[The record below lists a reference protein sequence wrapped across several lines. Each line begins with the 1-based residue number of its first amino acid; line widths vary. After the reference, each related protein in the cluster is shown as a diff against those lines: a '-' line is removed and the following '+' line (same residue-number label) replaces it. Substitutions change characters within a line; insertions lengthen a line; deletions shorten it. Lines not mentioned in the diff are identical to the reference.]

1 MNYEDVLTFL
11 TVLETQNIAQAARTL
26 FVSQGTASTRIR
38 RLEEEL
44 GIPLFYR
51 QKGFKNV
58 TLTPYGSRLV
68 PIAQNWMDLYREAH
82 SLGSLHLNQTLTVAA
97 TDTLNLFLLSDFYK
111 AFISEHPEVSLKIM
125 TYHSQEISRMVDSQ
139 RCDIGISNSL
149 FVYPSIQSSILLEE
163 AFVFLCHKNSPFAGT
178 RDISCL
184 KGEKEVLNDWSSEF
198 GYWHQHYF
206 ASFKSPKIVIGTPAM
221 ITNFLDDE
229 ESWCIIPASLT
240 GRFLER
246 LDGFCAVR
254 PDIPIPRRKSYFLCR
269 KARLPETDAL
279 IDCFRDAC
287 ARYLAGLSCL
297 QDQDSGCTQTP
308 FSST

>member
-111 AFISEHPEVSLKIM
+111 TFISEHPEVSLKIM

-184 KGEKEVLNDWSSEF
+184 KGEKEV
-198 GYWHQHYF
+198 
-206 ASFKSPKIVIGTPAM
+206 
-221 ITNFLDDE
+221 
-229 ESWCIIPASLT
+229 
-240 GRFLER
+240 
-246 LDGFCAVR
+246 
-254 PDIPIPRRKSYFLCR
+254 
-269 KARLPETDAL
+269 
-279 IDCFRDAC
+279 
-287 ARYLAGLSCL
+287 
-297 QDQDSGCTQTP
+297 
-308 FSST
+308 